1 MAIDPSVKVD
11 LAVEYKGKK
20 AFDQAD
26 KATQKLT
33 KNVKNLA
40 GAFGVA
46 FSTRAVVNFAKESVK
61 AFADDA
67 AAIVVLR
74 KNLQNLGLAYEST
87 NAETFISKLEQQAG
101 ILDDELRPAYS
112 KLAKVTGSVIK
123 TQELMALAVDLS
135 RSTGVE
141 FSTVINTLSRA
152 YIGNYKGLKQLNIGL
167 SDAELKTKDFA
178 EIQAI
183 LIKQSQG
190 AGKAYIETFAGSIDK
205 LAIASANAK
214 EVIGEGL
221 VDLFADLAG
230 NGDINKATDNINTLA
245 TAVSDLLKDVSEFTL
260 LDYISTFVT
269 GTITKETFDKLNLKP
284 SGGFTDSQN
293 AARLAAEE
301 KIRKAAAAAAAQALA
316 DAKKRAAAEL
326 AANLARELAF
336 KKALLLEKARAALT
350 KAAATFDLKK
360 ISIAAALKATYDQ
373 DTRLRLLAMQ
383 AIENDNGEAAL
394 KYIEQL
400 QRLTASQQTDKLNG
414 LKGIGEIELA
424 AINKLLLA
432 ELDRIAATKM
442 SEADKAAA
450 RQEAY
455 RKYNA
460 AIIESGGLA
469 DKNFYSEETQIQL
482 LEIARLASIHKVQA
496 AQATLD
502 ILNYTTQ
509 TEIIDRI
516 AAAQKIADDAKMQ
529 ALKDYLALLG
539 TAAGIIGALPGGASV
554 ATGTATPI
562 PTIFPPGFGG
572 AGQPIAPNYGGYFD
586 YAPSGS
592 MPSTAT
598 PSDNSVTIIVE
609 GNVLDGDDFT
619 DKVNGAVLDA
629 FRQGRSQFPAG
640 TLPG

>member
-11 LAVEYKGKK
+11 IAVEYKGKK

-33 KNVKNLA
+33 NNVKKLA
-40 GAFGVA
+40 GAFSLA
-46 FSTRAVVNFAKESVK
+46 FSTRAVVNFAKDSIK
-61 AFADDA
+61 AFAEDDA
-67 AAIVVLR
+67 AITVLR
-74 KNLQNLGLAYEST
+74 QNLKNLGLAYQSQ
-87 NAETFISKLEQQAG
+87 NAENFIAGLEEQAG
-101 ILDDELRPAYS
+101 ILDDHLRPAYAQLS
-112 KLAKVTGSVIK
+112 KVTLSTTK
-123 TQELMALAVDLS
+123 TQELMALAVDVARANGL
-135 RSTGVE
+135 E
-141 FSTVINTLSRA
+141 FSEVIDTLSRA
-152 YIGNYKGLKQLNIGL
+152 YVGNYRGLKNLNTGL
-167 SDAELKTKDFA
+167 TDAQLKTKSFA
-178 EIQAI
+178 EIQEI

-205 LAIASANAK
+205 LAVASANAK

-221 VDLFADLAG
+221 VDLFSDIAG
-230 NGDINKATDNINTLA
+230 NGDINQATANVNLFA
-245 TAVSDLLKDVSEFTL
+245 TAVSDLLKDIDKLTA
-260 LDYISTFVT
+260 LDYLGVFLT
-269 GTITKETFDKLNLKP
+269 GSITKESADKL
-284 SGGFTDSQN
+284 
-293 AARLAAEE
+293 
-301 KIRKAAAAAAAQALA
+301 
-316 DAKKRAAAEL
+316 KKRASARRFYTGGSGVSTDLLNAKKAAELEKKRVAAEL
-326 AANLARELAF
+326 AANKAKELAF
-336 KKALLLEKARAALT
+336 KKALLSEKAKAALT
-350 KAAATFDLKK
+350 KAAATFDLNK
-360 ISIAAALKATYDQ
+360 IQIAAALKATYDQ

-400 QRLTASQQTDKLNG
+400 ARLTGQQQTDKLNG
-414 LKGIGEIELA
+414 LKGIGEVELA

-432 ELDRIAATKM
+432 ELDRIDATKM

-469 DKNFYSEETQIQL
+469 DKNFYSEELQIQL

-509 TEIIDRI
+509 TQIIDRV

-539 TAAGIIGALPGGASV
+539 TTAGIIGALPGGGGGGKAPV
-554 ATGTATPI
+554 IP

-572 AGQPIAPNYGGYFD
+572 GGQPIAPGYGGIFD
-586 YAPSGS
+586 YVPPTGSTGSGS
-592 MPSTAT
+592 
-598 PSDNSVTIIVE
+598 SDNSVTIIVE
-609 GNVLDGDDFT
+609 GNILNGDEFGDIVNNAILDNIRRGF
-619 DKVNGAVLDA
+619 
-629 FRQGRSQFPAG
+629 SQNPAG
-640 TLPG
+640 AIPIP